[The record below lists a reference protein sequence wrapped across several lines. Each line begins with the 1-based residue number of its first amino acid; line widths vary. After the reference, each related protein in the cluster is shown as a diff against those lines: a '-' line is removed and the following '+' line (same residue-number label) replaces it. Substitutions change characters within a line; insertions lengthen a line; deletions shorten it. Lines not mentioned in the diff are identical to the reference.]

1 MIKEER
7 KKTMTK
13 NPTEEIRNELCKHII
28 KTSTAN
34 SNFAYIFA
42 ATERVM
48 EPNEVS
54 LATNGDSEQIVKM
67 LATVIQAIATS
78 ANVSEQKIMQSV
90 FYELYS
96 NGFERQ
102 KIEGD

>member
-1 MIKEER
+1 MV
-7 KKTMTK
+7 K
-13 NPTEEIRNELCKHII
+13 NPTKEIRNELCKHV
-28 KTSTAN
+28 KETSIAN
-34 SNFAYIFA
+34 SNFAYIFT
-42 ATERVM
+42 ATERVA
-48 EPNEVS
+48 EPSEVS
-54 LATNGDSEQIVKM
+54 LAINGDSEQIVKM
-67 LATVIQAIATS
+67 LATVIQSIARS